1 MEIET
6 APENVLPEAET
17 TGAAENAARDESSTS
32 GSAVAGAGMRITCSR
47 DELVGRLGI
56 VSRAVSAR
64 GTVQVL
70 SGILLSA
77 EAGVLSLAA
86 TDMELSLRT
95 TLEAEVEGEGAV
107 VIPGKLLVD
116 LARLLPESKVTIEY
130 RPEEGVAQVASGS
143 ATYRLNTYSAEDF
156 PRLPPVDAQLHAID
170 REALLETVDRVARSA
185 SRDESR
191 PVLTGI
197 LVRFETGK
205 LVMVATDS
213 YRLSVKE
220 TELVAAA
227 PELEAIIPARAL
239 QELVRLSSSSGPGT
253 VELGVHENHV
263 VFGTGDAWLTTRR
276 IDGQFPNFRQLLPE
290 TFEVELSINRTELYD
305 VVRRVAVLAQRNS
318 PLRLRFTE
326 GELTVSAQTQDIG
339 EAKESLPVAY
349 AGEEFL
355 IGFNAEFL
363 RDGVDSIRGDDVLVK
378 LINPLRPAILVDPAG
393 DFTYLIM
400 PIRLAG

>member
-1 MEIET
+1 M
-6 APENVLPEAET
+6 AET
-17 TGAAENAARDESSTS
+17 GTG
-32 GSAVAGAGMRITCSR
+32 MKITCSR
-47 DELVGRLGI
+47 AELVAKLGL
-56 VSRAVSAR
+56 VSRAVSTR

-77 EAGVLSLAA
+77 GEGGLSLAA

-95 TLEAEVEGEGAV
+95 TLDAEVGGDGAV
-107 VIPGKLLVD
+107 VVPGRLLVD
-116 LARLLPESKVTIEY
+116 LARLLPEDGVTVEY
-130 RPEEGVAQVASGS
+130 RPEEGVAQITSGS

-170 REALLETVDRVARSA
+170 RDALLETVERVARSA

-197 LVRFETGK
+197 LVRFEAGK

-220 TELVAAA
+220 TELASTA

-239 QELVRLSSSSGPGT
+239 QELVRLGAGGGGGGDT

-276 IDGQFPNFRQLLPE
+276 IDGQFPNYRQLLPE
-290 TFEVELSINRTELYD
+290 SFEVELTVARSELYD

-318 PLRLRFTE
+318 PLQLRFTE
-326 GELTVSAQTQDIG
+326 GELSVSVQAQDVG
-339 EAKESLPVAY
+339 EAKESLPVSY
-349 AGEEFL
+349 SGEEFVV
-355 IGFNAEFL
+355 GFNAELL
-363 RDGVDSIRGDDVLVK
+363 RDGIDSIRGDDVLLK
-378 LINPLRPAILVDPAG
+378 LINPLRPAILVDPSG

-400 PIRLAG
+400 PIRLPG